1 MRQQHK
7 MNNENKT
14 QPGYEINKT
23 WISTTQY
30 FYNLNLEVYQHHE
43 KQNLGALVDMNTKEI
58 VTTGSRNKI
67 INFIVN
73 KNNKLKEIVISE
85 LEDWNHNKNM
95 IKFPEKITKKEL
107 LEVCDNKECFTIYP
121 GGKKRIDKLVNK
133 QTYLMN
139 GESKLEFKCSELKI
153 FDDHFEIHKN
163 KYYVAF

>member
-1 MRQQHK
+1 

-14 QPGYEINKT
+14 QPSYEINKT
-23 WISTTQY
+23 WISTKQY

-43 KQNLGALVDMNTKEI
+43 KQNVGALVDMNTKEI

-73 KNNKLKEIVISE
+73 KNNKLKEIVLSE
-85 LEDWNHNKNM
+85 LEDWSQNKNI
-95 IKFPEKITKKEL
+95 IKFQKNITKKEL
-107 LEVCDNKECFTIYP
+107 FIICNNKECFTIYP
-121 GGKKRIDKLVNK
+121 GGKKGIDKLVNK

-139 GESKLEFKCSELKI
+139 GESKLEFQDSELNI
-153 FDDHFEIHKN
+153 FENHFEIHKN